1 MRKIY
6 NRIDNLVLFK
16 GVHHACRVINVK
28 IVKVN
33 VMDRV
38 IEVDEAAVRR
48 IKYIRR
54 EFSVDPGAV
63 IATKDNKILSLSQ
76 VKQGNRVI
84 IDFIKSDRG
93 RQLVKGLT
101 ILK

>member
-1 MRKIY
+1 MRKVH
-6 NRIDNLVLFK
+6 NRINNLVLFR
-16 GVHHACRVINVK
+16 GVHHACRIINVK

-33 VMDRV
+33 VLVRA

-76 VKQGNRVI
+76 VKPGNRVI
-84 IDFIKSDRG
+84 IDFIKLDRG
-93 RQLVKGLT
+93 QQLVKGLT
-101 ILK
+101 VLK